1 MNFDLTD
8 DQQMIKRTARDFL
21 TSRYT
26 EQKVRELAESESYD
40 GDLWN
45 EIADLG
51 WPGIFIDESYGG
63 QDLGLVELSI
73 LMEELGY
80 ALAPTPYFSNVAA
93 ALMISHAADE
103 DQKQRW
109 LPAIASGSAHG
120 TVGVA
125 RNGTCRLVSD
135 AQLADVI
142 VVVEDGRAWLVHAQQ
157 ADIEP
162 VQSFDATRRFATVRR
177 PDSGG
182 EELAGDVSAGL
193 ERAACALAA
202 ELTGIAQKA
211 LELSVAYARERE
223 QFGHPIGAFQAVSH
237 RCAQMVL
244 ETEGARSASYYA
256 AWVADYEP
264 ESLALASSMAKAYAS
279 DAGWRVC
286 SSALQ
291 VHGGIGFT
299 WEHALHFYLKRAKVD
314 GHLFGN
320 ARHHREQVAKLC
332 GLSSGAHA

>member
-21 TSRYT
+21 ASRYT

-40 GDLWN
+40 PSLWE
-45 EIADLG
+45 EIAELG

-63 QDLGLVELSI
+63 QELGLVELAI

-80 ALAPTPYFSNVAA
+80 ALAPTPFFSDAAA
-93 ALMISHAADE
+93 ALVISHAASDE
-103 DQKQRW
+103 QKQRW
-109 LPAIASGSAHG
+109 LPAIASGSALA
-120 TVGVA
+120 TVGLA
-125 RNGTCRLVSD
+125 SNGTCRLVSD
-135 AQLADVI
+135 AQSADVI
-142 VVVEDGRAWLVHAQQ
+142 VVVEEGRAWLVEAQQ
-157 ADIEP
+157 AAIEP
-162 VQSFDATRRFATVRR
+162 VRSFDATRRFATVRR
-177 PDSGG
+177 PETAG
-182 EELAGDVSAGL
+182 EELTGDVGGGL
-193 ERAACALAA
+193 DRAACALAG

-256 AWVADYEP
+256 AWTADYEP
-264 ESLALASSMAKAYAS
+264 ESLALAASMAKAYAS

-320 ARHHREQVAKLC
+320 ARHHREQVARLC
-332 GLSSGAHA
+332 GLSSGARV